1 MSPKQPFLELP
12 GTLQRFS
19 HEQVL
24 AGTDSMSPARLLGK
38 GGFGPVYLIKEDGAL
53 FTRKLAVKVGTNV
66 GEGEAGV
73 GQGRNEF
80 ENEALLLW
88 LWQHER
94 IVRLEGVS
102 IGQVIHCACVCKT
115 SMQDENRSRRRVR
128 PCKSRCCLARIIAS
142 GRCHPN
148 AVSFD

>member
-102 IGQVIHCACVCKT
+102 IGQVIHCARVCKT
-115 SMQDENRSRRRVR
+115 CILDENRSRRRLR
-128 PCKSRCCLARIIAS
+128 PCKSR
-142 GRCHPN
+142 
-148 AVSFD
+148 